1 MELAA
6 LLESVYRVERKEDK
20 LIVYGERQVG
30 ETTGRVVAKV
40 VPLPRA
46 TESRVSS
53 SRFKTREAYEA
64 AVYMRVINPMVRAR
78 ECANLVTGV
87 GWVPRQP
94 AADVVA
100 AVEDVVAD
108 QAQELPD
115 DSLGA
120 LAGFAADSLAR
131 GSPSLASPSSAS
143 RPVSV
148 LVTRVPANLVGDL
161 DAVFP
166 AYRDDW
172 RVPFQMGYTLTAC
185 DEAGLS
191 HNDNHLGNWL
201 VSTAAPEVWYA
212 VAEDALVPV
221 SGVRVWLFDWDLA
234 YAAPLGDNPYLD
246 KRFCAS
252 SGACNGVDGLH
263 DLALMACVLDHAA
276 SPAPCVTKP
285 PQPAMWQ
292 ALADAVCTSA
302 TPAHP
307 CHVPRGRL
315 VRPPGVD
322 SALQYVLEL
331 PDVAAQVVSTWDMAP
346 EQAAALLG
354 GRAQWVAHRGI
365 DRERLVTNLRAAAGR
380 GGAGWTQ
387 GAASK
392 VTGAKR
398 PGGDAGS
405 AGGATSVPVVKR
417 RRWGE

>member
-46 TESRVSS
+46 TESRVAS

-87 GWVPRQP
+87 GWMPRQP

-100 AVEDVVAD
+100 AVEDVISD

-115 DSLGA
+115 DSLEA
-120 LAGFAADSLAR
+120 LAGFASDSASRPLA
-131 GSPSLASPSSAS
+131 LAS

-246 KRFCAS
+246 ERFCAS

-302 TPAHP
+302 TPSHP

-354 GRAQWVAHRGI
+354 GRAPWVAHRGI
-365 DRERLVTNLRAAAGR
+365 DRERLVFNLRAAS
-380 GGAGWTQ
+380 
-387 GAASK
+387 GAAASGVPR
-392 VTGAKR
+392 VTGGRKR
-398 PGGDAGS
+398 PLDTPGT
-405 AGGATSVPVVKR
+405 GAEINSVAVVGPVVKR
-417 RRWGE
+417 RKWGE

>member
-40 VPLPRA
+40 VPLPKKSE
-46 TESRVSS
+46 TRVAS

-87 GWVPRQP
+87 GWMPRQS

-100 AVEDVVAD
+100 AVEDVISD

-115 DSLGA
+115 DSVEA

-131 GSPSLASPSSAS
+131 GSLSLASPSSAS

-246 KRFCAS
+246 ERFCAS

-302 TPAHP
+302 TPSHP

-346 EQAAALLG
+346 EQAAALLD
-354 GRAQWVAHRGI
+354 GRAPWVAHRGI
-365 DRERLVTNLRAAAGR
+365 DRERLVFNLRAAS
-380 GGAGWTQ
+380 
-387 GAASK
+387 GAAASGVPR
-392 VTGAKR
+392 VTGGRKR
-398 PGGDAGS
+398 PLDTPGT
-405 AGGATSVPVVKR
+405 GAEINSVAVVGPVVKR
-417 RRWGE
+417 RKWGE